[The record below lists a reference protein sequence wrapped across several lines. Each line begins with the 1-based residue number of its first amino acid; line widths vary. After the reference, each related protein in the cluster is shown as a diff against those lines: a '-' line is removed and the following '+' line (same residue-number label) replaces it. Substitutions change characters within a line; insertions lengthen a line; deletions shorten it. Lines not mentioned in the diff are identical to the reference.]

1 MNVLSEPMINR
12 RSLSGEIVT
21 HIRRMIVEGQLKPG
35 DKIMEPELCK
45 LFNVSRT
52 PLREAIKVLTA
63 EGLVTVEQNRG
74 ARVSRITYKEIAD
87 LFPIMGAL
95 EALAGELACA
105 NASDA
110 DIKGMRKLHDQM
122 TRHYRD
128 GDPFQYIEI
137 NRQIHQEFFRI
148 AANEALSA
156 LYEQLLVRT
165 HAIRFV
171 AKKSPSRWREAMEQ
185 HEAMM
190 AAFELRHGNTL
201 GNLLRE
207 HLQSKAQMVIE
218 AMSALN
224 LDGQEDPE
232 R

>member
-1 MNVLSEPMINR
+1 MSLSDPIISR

-52 PLREAIKVLTA
+52 PLREAIKILTS
-63 EGLVTVEQNRG
+63 EGLVAIEQNRG
-74 ARVSRITYKEIAD
+74 ARVARITYKEIAD

-95 EALAGELACA
+95 EGLAGELACA
-105 NASDA
+105 NATDD
-110 DIKGMRKLHDQM
+110 DIRAMREMHDRMALH
-122 TRHYRD
+122 YKN
-128 GDPFQYIEI
+128 GEPFQFIEL
-137 NRQIHQEFFRI
+137 NRQIHREFFRV
-148 AANEALSA
+148 AANDALSA

-171 AKKSPSRWREAMEQ
+171 AKKSKARWREAMEQ

-190 AAFELRHGNTL
+190 KAYELRHARTL

-207 HLQSKAQMVIE
+207 HLQSKAHMVIE
-218 AMSALN
+218 AMSALD
-224 LDGQEDPE
+224 LDEE
-232 R
+232 EVAKS